1 MPIFGRSKS
10 SPDWSDLGRVCVDL
24 LESLPRENENEHL
37 REIFQTI
44 RTMKDTIMNSEADE
58 QTTFWQETY
67 SSGFLLKVLPNLR
80 KLDFEA
86 KKDVRQI
93 FFSALQRRIGT
104 TYPTVDYILEKPEI
118 LNLLCAQYES
128 QGDGLNTGPI
138 LRECLSYPEL
148 TSVFLAS
155 ESLYKLFSYCELPTF
170 DTASDA
176 FCTLRL
182 VLTKHKK
189 LSSEFLNTNYERFFQ
204 RLDKMILSENYA
216 TRRQFIKLLS
226 DILLERTNF
235 TVMSQ
240 YISNPH
246 HLKTV
251 MGLLKDKSPS
261 IQYEAFHVFK
271 ILAANPRK
279 PESVVDILTR
289 NKSKLIKLLTNF
301 LPDRNSEVQFSE
313 DKEYLLKQ
321 IESL

>member
-189 LSSEFLNTNYERFFQ
+189 LSSEFLNTNYER
-204 RLDKMILSENYA
+204 
-216 TRRQFIKLLS
+216 
-226 DILLERTNF
+226 TNF